1 MREFISSLI
10 TAVIDLLGIGEQSL
24 APVPVKVD
32 KPRR

>member
-10 TAVIDLLGIGEQSL
+10 TAVIDLLGLGEQSL